1 MASQGTNRKVQA
13 VESHGWIGTGTVK
26 SRAGDFEFKNSYP
39 AGDAVQQ
46 LRDALVFNRAV
57 EVFLVQM
64 HGVSWF
70 RVWKGVAEAGSG
82 EANQMVIWETLMDS
96 QTLLLTGNTETVYGL
111 CAIDLKRD
119 GPVVIEV
126 PAMMLGGVSDLWQR
140 EVMGIGPTGV
150 DKGKG
155 GRFLLLPPDHS
166 GPVPD
171 GYFTAKAATYGVVM
185 GVRGFQ
191 VEGKPDRAVELMESA
206 RIYPLSQVANPP
218 KMTFVNGSHQEID
231 TIFSDSGQFFDDL
244 SWLIEREPHDVI
256 PSHERFQLAAIGI
269 EKGKPF
275 KPSAQRRKL
284 FDEAARFAS
293 AIARNNSFASDDP
306 ARLVYPDRVWEWAF
320 IGGSAAWD
328 SQGYINTDRRAG
340 FAYIAIG
347 MSPAMV
353 EKHIGAGSQYLW
365 TPRDRSGAFLDGGN
379 NYCLRIPANI
389 PVKNFWSVVAY
400 DADSRSILRNGQSF
414 PSVSTYSGPQANSD
428 GSINVYFG
436 PESPA
441 GKEKNWIQ
449 TMPGKGWFTL
459 FRFYGPLEPFFDKT
473 WKPDDIEQAPMR
485 TR

>member
-1 MASQGTNRKVQA
+1 MPSRTSTIAPA
-13 VESHGWIGTGTVK
+13 AESHAWTGTGTLTT
-26 SRAGDFEFKNSYP
+26 RAGDFEFKNSYP
-39 AGDAVQQ
+39 AGDASRK

-57 EVFLVQM
+57 EAYLVQM
-64 HGVSWF
+64 HGVSWYH
-70 RVWKGVAEAGSG
+70 VWKGISEAGAG
-82 EANQMVIWETLMDS
+82 VPNQMVIWETLMDA

-126 PAMMLGGVSDLWQR
+126 PAVMLGGLLDLWQR
-140 EVMGIGPTGV
+140 AIMDIGLTGV

-155 GRFLLLPPDHS
+155 GKLLLLPPDYAGS
-166 GPVPD
+166 APE
-171 GYFTAKAATYGVVM
+171 GYLTGKASTYCVVL

-191 VEGKPDRAVELMESA
+191 VDGRPDKAVAQMKTT
-206 RIYPLSQVANPP
+206 RVYPLSKAANPP
-218 KMTFVNGSHQEID
+218 AMTFVNGSHQEID
-231 TIFSDSGQFFDDL
+231 TIFSDNLQFFDDL
-244 SWLIEREPHDVI
+244 AWMIEHEPHEVI

-275 KPSAQRRKL
+275 KPGAPRRKL
-284 FDEAARFAS
+284 FDEAAQFAS

-320 IGGSAAWD
+320 IGGSASWD
-328 SQGYINTDRRAG
+328 SQGYINTDRRAS

-365 TPRDRSGAFLDGGN
+365 TPRDGSGAFLDGGKS
-379 NYCLRIPANI
+379 YRLRIPANI

-400 DADSRSILRNGQSF
+400 DADSRSILRNNQLF
-414 PSVSTYSGPQANSD
+414 PSVSTYTNPKSNAD
-428 GSINVYFG
+428 GSIDIYFG
-436 PESPA
+436 PKAPQA
-441 GKEKNWIQ
+441 KETNWIQ
-449 TMPGKGWFTL
+449 TMQGKGWFTL

-473 WKPDDIEQAPMR
+473 WKPNDIEQVP
-485 TR
+485 